1 MHTPCHTMRYWYNKC
16 SLLTSNLYSHKSH
29 KFSTNTIM
37 KPSIKHLFTTL
48 IVALVVSTAAHS
60 SAKGGDDYFHSNPLT
75 LNGMSLDYKTFW
87 KGSKGVLALV
97 KGNPTAYDSPKV
109 PFKIYLKRN
118 GQAINKGLSS
128 DSREHLE
135 VQIAPILEL
144 AQFGDELVIEPARKS
159 DTNAKRVIRLT
170 KVNLMYMIFGPML
183 SKNGDGC

>member
-1 MHTPCHTMRYWYNKC
+1 
-16 SLLTSNLYSHKSH
+16 
-29 KFSTNTIM
+29 M

-48 IVALVVSTAAHS
+48 IIALVVSNTAHS
-60 SAKGGDDYFHSNPLT
+60 FAKGGDDYFHSNPLT

-118 GQAINKGLSS
+118 GQVINKGLSS
-128 DSREHLE
+128 DSREHLA

-144 AQFGDELVIEPARKS
+144 AQFGDDLIIEPARKS
-159 DTNAKRVIRLT
+159 DIYGKRVIRLT
-170 KVNLMYMIFGPML
+170 NINLMYMIFSPMFQ
-183 SKNGDGC
+183 KNKDGC